1 MKETPRIILKPG
13 REVSLLRHHPWLFSG
28 GIARAEGDPEPGSL
42 VAVYDASNAFRAW
55 GHYSPESQIRVRLI
69 SWDEE
74 ETPDT
79 PAFWEA
85 RLRRALEAR
94 AVLFHDRST
103 NAFRL
108 INAESDG
115 IPGLIVDRYADALVL
130 QSLTVGIEAR
140 KELLAELLMT
150 RLLPPDWSRS
160 FKPHTLYERSDADI
174 RGKEGL
180 KSRIGL
186 LGGQE
191 PDDTIEILEN
201 GLRFLVDIRGGQKS
215 GFYLDQRENRQ
226 HLREAIQGTTKT
238 GKAPT
243 LLNVFAYTG
252 GFAIYGLAGGAGAT
266 VNVDASAEAL
276 LLGRRNLSLN
286 ALGENATEDIADDA
300 FKVLRQMRQECRL
313 FDCIVLDP
321 PKFAF
326 TEKDVQRASKGYKD
340 INLQALHLLPVGGLL
355 FTFSCSGAITADLF
369 QKIIFGAALD
379 AGREVQIIGWMTQ
392 SGDHPV
398 ALTFPEGAYLKGLIC
413 RVVK

>member
-174 RGKEGL
+174 
-180 KSRIGL
+180 
-186 LGGQE
+186 
-191 PDDTIEILEN
+191 
-201 GLRFLVDIRGGQKS
+201 
-215 GFYLDQRENRQ
+215 
-226 HLREAIQGTTKT
+226 
-238 GKAPT
+238 
-243 LLNVFAYTG
+243 
-252 GFAIYGLAGGAGAT
+252 
-266 VNVDASAEAL
+266 
-276 LLGRRNLSLN
+276 
-286 ALGENATEDIADDA
+286 
-300 FKVLRQMRQECRL
+300 
-313 FDCIVLDP
+313 
-321 PKFAF
+321 
-326 TEKDVQRASKGYKD
+326 
-340 INLQALHLLPVGGLL
+340 
-355 FTFSCSGAITADLF
+355 
-369 QKIIFGAALD
+369 
-379 AGREVQIIGWMTQ
+379 
-392 SGDHPV
+392 
-398 ALTFPEGAYLKGLIC
+398 
-413 RVVK
+413 